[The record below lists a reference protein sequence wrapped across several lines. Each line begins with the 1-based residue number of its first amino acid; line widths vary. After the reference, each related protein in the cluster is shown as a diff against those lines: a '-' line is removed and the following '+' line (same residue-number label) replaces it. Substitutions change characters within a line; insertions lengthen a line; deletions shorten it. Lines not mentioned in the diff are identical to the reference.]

1 MFCLRP
7 GFRIIPIS
15 TTVTRLQSLKKIEN
29 SPFDP
34 LVKRTFP
41 KFLPWVPHWISAN
54 MISVAGVIAAV
65 LAALCLYFTYW
76 SRWMCV
82 AGALFVFLHWFADTL
97 DGEVARARQVTSL
110 GFYLDH
116 FGDSVSVALIGW
128 GLFLT
133 AGSHLMIGLV
143 GIILY
148 LLLII
153 NGLIKAELTRTIEL
167 PAFGPTEIHLCII
180 AVLVLQIFL
189 DFGQPLSWLAAAG
202 DQGWLT
208 QRLGFDR
215 GLTFIDLF
223 GVAFVAGAGIALI
236 VESIG
241 TARVAASID
250 RT

>member
-1 MFCLRP
+1 M
-7 GFRIIPIS
+7 
-15 TTVTRLQSLKKIEN
+15 V
-29 SPFDP
+29 
-34 LVKRTFP
+34 
-41 KFLPWVPHWISAN
+41 
-54 MISVAGVIAAV
+54 SVAGVVAAA
-65 LAALCLYFTYW
+65 LATLCLYLTHW
-76 SRWMCV
+76 SRWMCL

-97 DGEVARARQVTSL
+97 DGELARARRVTSL

-133 AGSHLMIGLV
+133 AGSHLVIGLV
-143 GIILY
+143 SITLY

-153 NGLIKAELTRTIEL
+153 NGLIRAELTRTIEL
-167 PAFGPTEIHLCII
+167 PAFGPTEIHLTII

-189 DFGQPLSWLAAAG
+189 DFGQPLSWVPAAS

-208 QRLGFDR
+208 QRLGFDQ

-223 GVAFVAGAGIALI
+223 GVVFVAAAGVALI

-241 TARVAASID
+241 TARVAASLD
-250 RT
+250 RA